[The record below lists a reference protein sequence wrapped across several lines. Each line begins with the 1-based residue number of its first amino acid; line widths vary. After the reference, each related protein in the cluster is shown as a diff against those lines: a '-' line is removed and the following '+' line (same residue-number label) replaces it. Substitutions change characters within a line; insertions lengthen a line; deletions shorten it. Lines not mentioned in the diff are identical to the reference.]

1 MKKLISICL
10 TLLIIPSFFACSNPV
25 KDYETN
31 EKSNYMTDE
40 TFKGGKDTSATSIR
54 KIWINDLIGD
64 TKIIMDFDETDKIP
78 THIISYSK
86 NEKQIKISF
95 DNVNVET
102 ARISDY
108 KNNKIIKK
116 IEAKNKEGNKSEVI
130 VTLNKAIKYRTDE
143 TIDSSQLVLN
153 LR

>member
-1 MKKLISICL
+1 
-10 TLLIIPSFFACSNPV
+10 
-25 KDYETN
+25 
-31 EKSNYMTDE
+31 
-40 TFKGGKDTSATSIR
+40 
-54 KIWINDLIGD
+54 
-64 TKIIMDFDETDKIP
+64 MDIDETDKIP